1 MVGEDEQGEG
11 ESSAG
16 ERADLVREIARQAA
30 ESVKGKDIIFLSV
43 KGTSIRNGDI
53 VRRIKESRSN

>member
-16 ERADLVREIARQAA
+16 ERADLVREIARQEA
-30 ESVKGKDIIFLSV
+30 ESVKAKHTIFLSV
-43 KGTSIRNGDI
+43 KGTSIRNGDTI
-53 VRRIKESRSN
+53 RRIKESQSK